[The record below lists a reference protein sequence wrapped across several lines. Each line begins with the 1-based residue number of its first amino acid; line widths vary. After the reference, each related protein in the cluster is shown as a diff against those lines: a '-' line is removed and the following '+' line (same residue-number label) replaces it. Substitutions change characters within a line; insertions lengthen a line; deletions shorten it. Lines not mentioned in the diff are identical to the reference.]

1 MTIPANQ
8 IVNVNPGVVGGG
20 GNPLSLNG
28 VILSENV
35 LLPTGQVQ
43 SFTSADAVSAFFGP
57 ASEEYAL
64 AQIYFS
70 GYENSTMKPGILF
83 FAPYAGAATSAWVK
97 GGSLAGQSL
106 AQLQALSGTLS
117 IVMDGYTHAAAG
129 SINLSTA
136 SSPSDAATKIQ
147 TALDLSEPTESVVT
161 GTIAG
166 TTMTV
171 TNVTSGT
178 LEPGQTVT
186 GAGPVT
192 AQSVILSQ
200 LTSTET
206 GATLGGKGTY
216 LLSES
221 STVSVGETLTAS
233 ASPITVAWDAVQSV
247 FTITSQIAGTIST
260 AAYATGT
267 LAAGLMLTSATGAT
281 LSQGIAGQTPASA
294 MNAIKAITQNW
305 CSFMTLWEPVI
316 ADKEGFAIWANEQ
329 NQRYLYVA
337 WDTDAQ
343 AIVNGSTTCF
353 GVVAKAAAYNGVAC
367 LSGDAAA
374 ATAAGTTLAAILPE
388 LAVFVMG
395 MIASINYAETNGRI
409 TTAFKSQSG
418 FTPTCL
424 NEQTGSNLLTNG
436 YSFYGAYATANEEF
450 NFLYNGQMPGKW
462 KWIDTFVNQVY
473 LNAQFQLALLTF
485 MTSIGAI
492 PYNQYGYGLVRAAMM
507 DPINSALNSGII
519 RAGVTLSSAQAAL
532 VNNAAGKSVSGTI
545 QNQGYYLQIL
555 DPGAQARS
563 NRQTPIINFWYADGG
578 AVQQISL
585 ASIDVM

>member
-35 LLPTGQVQ
+35 LLPSGQVQ

-106 AQLQALSGTLS
+106 AQLQALSGSLS
-117 IVMDGYTHAAAG
+117 IVMDGYTHASAG
-129 SINLSTA
+129 INLSTA

-171 TNVTSGT
+171 TAVTSGT
-178 LEPGQTVT
+178 LDPGQTVT
-186 GAGPVT
+186 GSTVT
-192 AQSVILSQ
+192 TQSVILSQ
-200 LTSTET
+200 LTSTEVD
-206 GATLGGKGTY
+206 GTLGGKGTY
-216 LLSES
+216 QLSES
-221 STVSVGETLTAS
+221 STVGTGETLTAS
-233 ASPITVAWDAVQSV
+233 ASPVTVAWDAIHSA
-247 FTITSQIAGTIST
+247 FTVTSQIAGTIST
-260 AAYATGT
+260 SAYATGT

-316 ADKEGFAIWANEQ
+316 ADKEGFAIWANAQ

-353 GVVAKAAAYNGVAC
+353 GVVANAAEYNGVTC
-367 LSGDAAA
+367 LSGDPAA

-388 LAVFVMG
+388 LAAFVMG
-395 MIASINYAETNGRI
+395 MIASINYAEMNGRI

-418 FTPTCL
+418 FTPTCT
-424 NEQTGSNLLTNG
+424 NEQTGANLLANG

-450 NFLYNGQMPGKW
+450 NFLYNGQMPGEW
-462 KWIDTFVNQVY
+462 QWIDTFVNQVY

-485 MTSIGAI
+485 MTAIGAI
-492 PYNQYGYGLVRAAMM
+492 PYNQYGYSLVRAAMM
-507 DPINSALNSGII
+507 DPINSGLNSGII
-519 RAGVTLSSAQAAL
+519 RAGVVLSSGQAAL
-532 VNNAAGKSVSGTI
+532 VDNAAGKAVSGTL

-555 DPGAQARS
+555 DPGAQARA
-563 NRQTPIINFWYADGG
+563 NRQTPIINFFYTDGG
-578 AVQQISL
+578 AVQQINL